1 MRVPPGEMPQPAHK
15 PSHFMIVL
23 MVVLMSVLMV
33 VMMVSAAP
41 GGRIHPSRMA
51 CKPTCSTS
59 TTTIKAHLQ

>member
-1 MRVPPGEMPQPAHK
+1 
-15 PSHFMIVL
+15 
-23 MVVLMSVLMV
+23 MVMFMV
-33 VMMVSAAP
+33 VMMVRGVRAAP